1 MITDRIHRT
10 VSADGTEIAGR
21 VHGQG
26 PPLVLV
32 HGRLEDG
39 ELSWNALRPLLT
51 DRFTCYALSTRGRD
65 LSADHPD
72 LSPGRLVEDVVAFVD
87 SLGEPVG
94 LVGHSS
100 GAGLVLGAAAEAT
113 SVVGV
118 AAYEPVVPAVISED
132 DVARVQA
139 AMVRHAD
146 AAAEGRYADAAR
158 ILFDESPMATDDEV
172 AAMTALGHF
181 DAMARYVPV
190 SLRELEQAATSETP
204 DFSDPTVLGQISA
217 PVLLLHGERT
227 APFATDSLRHL
238 DPHLPDS
245 EVREVPGAAHFGPL
259 LAPEAVAAELTRFFT
274 AVHAQPQAPQPTATE
289 S

>member
-1 MITDRIHRT
+1 MTTDRIHRAI
-10 VSADGTEIAGR
+10 SADGTEIAGR

-39 ELSWNALRPLLT
+39 ELSWGALRPLLT
-51 DRFTCYALSTRGRD
+51 DRFTCYAMSTRGRD
-65 LSADHPD
+65 LSADHAD
-72 LSPGRLVEDVVAFVD
+72 LSPGRLVEDVIAFAASV
-87 SLGEPVG
+87 GEPVG

-100 GAGLVLGAAAEAT
+100 GAGLVLSAAAETT

-118 AAYEPVVPAVISED
+118 AAYEPVVPAVINED
-132 DVARVQA
+132 DVALVQA
-139 AMVRHAD
+139 AIGRHAD
-146 AAAEGRYADAAR
+146 AAADGRDADAAR

-190 SLRELEQAATSETP
+190 SLRELEQAASSQAP
-204 DFSDPTVLGQISA
+204 DFSDPAVLGQITA
-217 PVLLLHGERT
+217 PVLMLLGERT
-227 APFATDSLRHL
+227 APWATDSLRYL

-245 EVREVPGAAHFGPL
+245 RVREISGAAHFGPL

-274 AVHAQPQAPQPTATE
+274 TVHAPSQTPQASAADG
-289 S
+289 

>member
-1 MITDRIHRT
+1 MGTDRIHRAF
-10 VSADGTEIAGR
+10 SADGTEIAGR

-39 ELSWNALRPLLT
+39 ELSWGALWPLLT
-51 DRFTCYALSTRGRD
+51 ERFTCYALSTRGRD
-65 LSADHPD
+65 LSADAPD
-72 LSPGRLVEDVVAFVD
+72 LSPARLVEDVVAFAD
-87 SLGEPVG
+87 SVGEPVG

-100 GAGLVLGAAAEAT
+100 GAGLVLGAAAEA
-113 SVVGV
+113 SGVVGV
-118 AAYEPVVPAVISED
+118 AAYEPVVPAVINEH
-132 DVARVQA
+132 DVTSVQA
-139 AMVRHAD
+139 AMGRHAE
-146 AAAEGRYADAAR
+146 AAAEGRYAEAAR

-204 DFSDPTVLGQISA
+204 DFSDPAVLGQITA

-227 APFATDSLRHL
+227 GPFAADSLRHL
-238 DPHLPDS
+238 DSHLPDT
-245 EVREVPGAAHFGPL
+245 EIREIPGAAHFGPL
-259 LAPEAVAAELTRFFT
+259 LTPEAVATELIRFFT
-274 AVHAQPQAPQPTATE
+274 AAHAPSQTQQASTVDG
-289 S
+289 